1 MYNTICMV
9 FFYRRCTGQGGTLF
23 ADFQALQ
30 RIWTH
35 PIVMRLNA
43 EKIEKANEKKDL
55 SDSEGSLKD
64 FINDDTTG
72 TESLN
77 SSSDSSSDSDV
88 QAIDDEKNS
97 LNIPKRRT
105 RNNPG
110 GKTPY
115 IANNVLH
122 TFRLISKNILN

>member
-1 MYNTICMV
+1 ML
-9 FFYRRCTGQGGTLF
+9 FLYRVSQKGTLF

-35 PIVMRLNA
+35 PIVLRLNA
-43 EKIEKANEKKDL
+43 EKIEKANEKKELL

-64 FINDDTTG
+64 FINDDSTDA
-72 TESLN
+72 EKS

-88 QAIDDEKNS
+88 QAIDDEKKDSSNV
-97 LNIPKRRT
+97 PKRRT

-110 GKTPY
+110 GKIP
-115 IANNVLH
+115 
-122 TFRLISKNILN
+122 

>member
-1 MYNTICMV
+1 ML
-9 FFYRRCTGQGGTLF
+9 FFYRRHSGQGGTLF

-35 PIVMRLNA
+35 PVVLRLNA

-64 FINDDTTG
+64 FINDDSSDA
-72 TESLN
+72 ESLG
-77 SSSDSSSDSDV
+77 SSDSSSDSV
-88 QAIDDEKNS
+88 QEIDDEKSSNV
-97 LNIPKRRT
+97 PKRRT

-110 GKTPY
+110 GKTP
-115 IANNVLH
+115 
-122 TFRLISKNILN
+122 